1 MALTFAQ
8 CTELFE
14 ENRFAALSA
23 DESGQRFLV
32 IRSLSR
38 TEYLQEVFRAAGLAI
53 PAGGTRQLFQQAFA
67 AEIGMDTIETCIR
80 EIYLRDREKRR
91 QAEEGLLN
99 QLYLVQE
106 FTWGGLHQSNLEKTI
121 VDNYVKKI
129 TDYDRLC
136 HSIENELLNS
146 LRGYVICSWY
156 NHWTSIIIEDI
167 FKDHPNVL
175 PAVGLVKKIDFFVRK
190 IPFDIK

>member
-14 ENRFAALSA
+14 ENRFAELSA
-23 DESGQRFLV
+23 DDSGQRFLV

-38 TEYLQEVFRAAGLAI
+38 TEHLQELFRAAGLAI

-67 AEIGMDTIETCIR
+67 AKIGMATIETCIR

-91 QAEEGLLN
+91 RAEENLLN

-129 TDYDRLC
+129 TDYDQLC
-136 HSIENELLNS
+136 RSIENELLTS

-167 FKDHPNVL
+167 FKDNANVL
-175 PAVGLVKKIDFFVRK
+175 PAVGLVKKIDFFVQKFRL
-190 IPFDIK
+190 I